1 MKIERVFTKENQ
13 SVFDTVKWKKIN
25 VEIKNEE
32 TQETLLSLKDLEFPE
47 NFSQNACNIIAKM
60 YFRKKGV
67 PETEHEVSFRQLVHR
82 LTNFWVLAL
91 IDEKLV
97 AKEDYQIFYDEIAY
111 GLLHQMWAPNSPQW
125 FNSGLYHSYG
135 LIDNKQQQFK
145 NFGEGVVV
153 PIDNNYKYPQSSA
166 CFITNIEDKLFGP
179 ESITDNLTTA
189 TKLFRFGSG
198 VGTNWSKIR
207 AAGEA
212 LSNGGVSS
220 GVMSFLKVFDTNA
233 GVIKSGGTTRRSA
246 VMNILDVDHPDILD
260 FIQWKANEENK
271 VFRLQE
277 AGYEVKLNGGAYDF
291 VSGQN
296 VNNSVM
302 IPDDFIRKAHGD
314 FENRTWLKN
323 RVDGSIAVS
332 IPVDEIFNAIAESA
346 WRCGDPGV
354 QFKDRINLFNTCA
367 NDGEIVASNPCS
379 EYLFLNNTAC
389 NLASIN
395 LLKFVEFDF
404 NLKKTIFKLNEF
416 LHTVRL
422 IQLVLDATIHWGSYP
437 TRRIADETFK
447 YRTTGLGFSNLGA
460 TLMAMGLEYGAEDSL
475 NVAGLLSSLLTGQS
489 YLVSSEM
496 AEEVGTFYR
505 YKLNR
510 EPMKNV
516 IALHSDSS
524 LKYEYTDTIFLN
536 SIDCKKALKEIWLKV
551 VKASEETGF
560 RNAQVTCMAPTGT
573 IGFAMDCISTSVEP
587 VYSHIIYKRVVDGSM
602 IKTVNE
608 ILSIALLQ
616 LGYESETIK
625 SILKQVLE
633 GTDIFDIQE
642 LKEEDKK
649 KLRTVSCKEP
659 ISPEQHIWMVAAIT
673 PNISGGISKT
683 INLPNNC
690 TAEKI
695 REYFKF
701 AWAVGCKCI
710 TVYRDGSK
718 AIQPL
723 GSTKK
728 EKKEKK
734 VCSVCGSSNLS
745 QSGTCGYCK
754 DCGASTG
761 CS

>member
-1 MKIERVFTKENQ
+1 MKIERVFTKEKQ
-13 SVFDTVKWKKIN
+13 SVFDTVNWKKVN
-25 VEIKNEE
+25 VEILNEE
-32 TQETLLSLKDLEFPE
+32 TKETILSLKDLEFPE
-47 NFSQNACNIIAKM
+47 QFSQNACNIIAKM

-67 PETEHEVSFRQLVHR
+67 PETGHEISFRQLVHR
-82 LTNFWVLAL
+82 LTNFWVLSL
-91 IDEKLV
+91 INEKLV
-97 AKEDYQIFYDEIAY
+97 DKDDYQIFYDEIAY

-125 FNSGLYHSYG
+125 FNSGLFHSYG
-135 LIDNKQQQFK
+135 LFDNKQQQYKDYGFD
-145 NFGEGVVV
+145 VA
-153 PIDNNYKYPQSSA
+153 PIDNNYEYPQSSA
-166 CFITNIEDKLFGP
+166 CFITNVEDQLFGP
-179 ESITDNLTTA
+179 ESLTENLATA

-198 VGTNWSKIR
+198 IGTNWSKVR
-207 AAGEA
+207 GAGEP

-246 VMNILDVDHPDILD
+246 VMNILDIDHPDILD

-271 VFRLQE
+271 VFKLQE

-291 VSGQN
+291 ITGQN

-302 IPDDFIRKAHGD
+302 IPDDFIKKTHGD
-314 FENRTWLKN
+314 FENRIWLTN
-323 RVDGSIAVS
+323 RTDGTPAVS
-332 IPVDEIFNAIAESA
+332 VPADEIFNLIAESA

-354 QFKDRINLFNTCA
+354 QFKDTINLYNTCA

-395 LLKFVEFDF
+395 LLKFVQFDF
-404 NLKKTIFKLNEF
+404 KLKKTIFKLKEF
-416 LHTVRL
+416 LHTVKL
-422 IQLVLDATIHWGSYP
+422 IQLVLDATIHWTSYP
-437 TRRIADETFK
+437 TYNIARKTAD

-460 TLMAMGLEYGAEDSL
+460 TLMAIGLEYGAEDSL
-475 NVAGLLSSLLTGQS
+475 NVTGFLSSLLTAQA
-489 YLVSSEM
+489 YLTSAEM
-496 AEEVGTFYR
+496 AKEIGSFR
-505 YKLNR
+505 RFQSNR

-516 IALHSDSS
+516 ILLHYDAS
-524 LKYEYTDTIFLN
+524 LKNEFTDLIFLN
-536 SIDCKKALKEIWLKV
+536 SVDCKRELKEIWNKV
-551 VKASEETGF
+551 VEAADNKGF

-573 IGFAMDCISTSVEP
+573 IGFAMDCISTSIEP

-616 LGYESETIK
+616 LGYDNETIK
-625 SILKQVLE
+625 SVLEQVLN
-633 GTDIFDIQE
+633 GTDIFDIAE

-649 KLRTVSCKEP
+649 KLRTVSCNKP
-659 ISPEQHIWMVAAIT
+659 ISPENHIWMVGRIT

-683 INLPNNC
+683 INLPHDC
-690 TAEKI
+690 TADKI
-695 REYFKF
+695 KEYFKF
-701 AWAVGCKCI
+701 AWAIGCKCI

-723 GSTKK
+723 SSVKK
-728 EKKEKK
+728 EKKDKK
-734 VCSVCGSSNLS
+734 VCPICGSSNLS

>member
-1 MKIERVFTKENQ
+1 MKIERVFTKEKQ
-13 SVFDTVKWKKIN
+13 SVFDTVNWKKVN
-25 VEIKNEE
+25 VEILNEE
-32 TQETLLSLKDLEFPE
+32 TKETILSLKDIEFPE
-47 NFSQNACNIIAKM
+47 QFSQNACNIIAKM

-67 PETEHEVSFRQLVHR
+67 PETGHEVSFRQLVHR
-82 LTNFWVLAL
+82 LTNFWVLSL
-91 IDEKLV
+91 IDEKLID
-97 AKEDYQIFYDEIAY
+97 KDDYQIFYDEIAY

-125 FNSGLYHSYG
+125 FNSGLFHSYG
-135 LIDNKQQQFK
+135 LFDNKQQQYK
-145 NFGEGVVV
+145 DYGMDIA
-153 PIDNNYKYPQSSA
+153 PIDNNYEYPQSSA
-166 CFITNIEDKLFGP
+166 CFITNIEDQLFGP
-179 ESITDNLTTA
+179 ESLTENLATA

-198 VGTNWSKIR
+198 IGTNWSKIR
-207 AAGEA
+207 AAGEP

-246 VMNILDVDHPDILD
+246 VMNILDIDHPDILD

-271 VFRLQE
+271 VFKLQE

-291 VSGQN
+291 VTGQN
-296 VNNSVM
+296 VNNSIM
-302 IPDDFIRKAHGD
+302 ITDDFIKKTNGD
-314 FENRTWLKN
+314 FENRIWLTN
-323 RVDGSIAVS
+323 RTDGKPAVS
-332 IPVDEIFNAIAESA
+332 VPVDEIFNLMAESA

-354 QFKDRINLFNTCA
+354 QFKDTINLYNTCA

-395 LLKFVEFDF
+395 ILKFVQFDF
-404 NLKKTIFKLNEF
+404 KLKKTIFKLKEF
-416 LHTVRL
+416 LHTVKL
-422 IQLVLDATIHWGSYP
+422 IQLVLDATVHWSSYP
-437 TRRIADETFK
+437 TRNIARKTAD

-475 NVAGLLSSLLTGQS
+475 NVAGFLSSLLTAQS
-489 YLVSSEM
+489 YLTSAEM
-496 AEEVGTFYR
+496 AEEIGPFR
-505 YKLNR
+505 RFQSNR

-516 IALHSDSS
+516 ILLHHDAS
-524 LKYEYTDTIFLN
+524 LKCEFADLIFLN
-536 SIDCKKALKEIWLKV
+536 SSDCKKELKNIWNKV
-551 VKASEETGF
+551 IEAAENKGF

-573 IGFAMDCISTSVEP
+573 IGFAMDCISTSIEP

-608 ILSIALLQ
+608 ILSIALFQ
-616 LGYESETIK
+616 LSYDNETIK
-625 SILKQVLE
+625 SVLEQVLN
-633 GTDIFDIQE
+633 GTDIFDIAE

-649 KLRTVSCKEP
+649 KLRTVSCTEP
-659 ISPEQHIWMVAAIT
+659 ISPENHIWMVGRIT

-683 INLPNNC
+683 INLPHDC
-690 TAEKI
+690 TADKI
-695 REYFKF
+695 KEYFKF
-701 AWAVGCKCI
+701 AWAIGCKCI

-723 GSTKK
+723 SSVKK
-728 EKKEKK
+728 EKKDKK

>member
-1 MKIERVFTKENQ
+1 MKIERVFTKEKQ
-13 SVFDTVKWKKIN
+13 SVFDTVNWKKVN
-25 VEIKNEE
+25 VEILNEE
-32 TQETLLSLKDLEFPE
+32 TKETILSLKDLEFPE
-47 NFSQNACNIIAKM
+47 QFSQNACNIIAKM

-67 PETEHEVSFRQLVHR
+67 PETGHEISFRQLVHR
-82 LTNFWVLAL
+82 LTNFWVLSL
-91 IDEKLV
+91 INEKLV
-97 AKEDYQIFYDEIAY
+97 DKDDYQIFYDEIAY

-125 FNSGLYHSYG
+125 FNSGLFHSYG
-135 LIDNKQQQFK
+135 LFDNKQQQYKDYGFD
-145 NFGEGVVV
+145 VA
-153 PIDNNYKYPQSSA
+153 PIDNNYEYPQSSA
-166 CFITNIEDKLFGP
+166 CFITNVEDQLFGP
-179 ESITDNLTTA
+179 ESLTENLATA

-198 VGTNWSKIR
+198 IGTNWSKVR
-207 AAGEA
+207 GAGEP

-246 VMNILDVDHPDILD
+246 VMNILDIDHPDILD

-271 VFRLQE
+271 VFKLQE

-291 VSGQN
+291 ITGQN

-302 IPDDFIRKAHGD
+302 IPDDFIKKTHGD
-314 FENRTWLKN
+314 FENRIWLTN
-323 RVDGSIAVS
+323 RTDGKPAVS
-332 IPVDEIFNAIAESA
+332 VPADEIFNLIAESA

-354 QFKDRINLFNTCA
+354 QFKDTINLYNTCA

-395 LLKFVEFDF
+395 LLKFVQFDF
-404 NLKKTIFKLNEF
+404 KLKKTIFKLKEF
-416 LHTVRL
+416 LHTVKL
-422 IQLVLDATIHWGSYP
+422 IQLVLDATIHWTSYP
-437 TRRIADETFK
+437 TYNIARKTAD

-475 NVAGLLSSLLTGQS
+475 NVAGFLSSLLTAQA
-489 YLVSSEM
+489 YLTSAEM
-496 AEEVGTFYR
+496 AKEIGPFR
-505 YKLNR
+505 RFQSNR

-516 IALHSDSS
+516 ILLHHDAS
-524 LKYEYTDTIFLN
+524 LKCEFADLIFLN
-536 SIDCKKALKEIWLKV
+536 SSDCKKELKKIWNKV
-551 VKASEETGF
+551 VEATDNKGF

-573 IGFAMDCISTSVEP
+573 IGFAMDCISTSIEP

-616 LGYESETIK
+616 LGYDNETIK
-625 SILKQVLE
+625 SVLEQVLN
-633 GTDIFDIQE
+633 GTDIFDIAE

-649 KLRTVSCKEP
+649 KLRTVSCNKP
-659 ISPEQHIWMVAAIT
+659 ISPENHIWMVGRIT

-683 INLPNNC
+683 INLPNDC
-690 TAEKI
+690 TADKI
-695 REYFKF
+695 KEYFKF
-701 AWAVGCKCI
+701 AWAIGCKCI

-723 GSTKK
+723 SSVKK
-728 EKKEKK
+728 EKKDKK
-734 VCSVCGSSNLS
+734 VCPICGSSNLS